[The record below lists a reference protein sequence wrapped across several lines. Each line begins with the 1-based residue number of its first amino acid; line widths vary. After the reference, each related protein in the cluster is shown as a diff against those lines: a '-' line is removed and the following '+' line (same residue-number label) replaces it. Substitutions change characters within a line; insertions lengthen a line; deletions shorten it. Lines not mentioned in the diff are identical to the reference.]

1 MMCGRRLRRYFIIS
15 FFLFSSLQG
24 LYSEDLSAVPT
35 ADLVKR
41 LTEISEERR
50 SLQSGLQ
57 LSLGDLRSQS
67 ELLETGLESLNLK
80 LQEQESSLGRAQER
94 LTSLEEQLTA
104 IEEPQEELRRS
115 LEDMTSLN
123 RNLSESFRSY
133 SEEQERQISSLKTR
147 NIILTVL
154 TVIASGMALTALIMN

>member
-1 MMCGRRLRRYFIIS
+1 MCGRRLRRYFIIS
-15 FFLFSSLQG
+15 FFLLCSLQG
-24 LYSEDLSAVPT
+24 LYSEDLNEIPT

-57 LSLGDLRSQS
+57 ISLGNLRSQS
-67 ELLETGLESLNLK
+67 ELLETELDSLGLTLK
-80 LQEQESSLGRAQER
+80 EQENSLERAQDR
-94 LTSLEEQLTA
+94 LTSLEKQLTA
-104 IEEPQEELRRS
+104 IEGPQQELRKS
-115 LEDMTSLN
+115 LSDMTSLN

-133 SEEQERQISSLKTR
+133 SEEQERQISSLKSQ

-154 TVIASGMALTALIMN
+154 TVIVSGIALTALIMN

>member
-1 MMCGRRLRRYFIIS
+1 MCGRRLRRFFIIS
-15 FFLFSSLQG
+15 FFLLCSLQG
-24 LYSEDLSAVPT
+24 LCSEDLSAVPT

-57 LSLGDLRSQS
+57 ISLGNLRSQS
-67 ELLETGLESLNLK
+67 ELLETELDSLGLTLK
-80 LQEQESSLGRAQER
+80 EQENSLGRAQER

-104 IEEPQEELRRS
+104 IEEPQEELKRS

-123 RNLSESFRSY
+123 RSLSESFRSY
-133 SEEQERQISSLKTR
+133 SEEQERQISSLKSQ
-147 NIILTVL
+147 NVMLTVL
-154 TVIASGMALTALIMN
+154 TVIASGIALTALIMN

>member
-1 MMCGRRLRRYFIIS
+1 MCGRRLRRFFIIS
-15 FFLFSSLQG
+15 FFLLCSLQG
-24 LYSEDLSAVPT
+24 LCSEDLRSVPT

-57 LSLGDLRSQS
+57 ISLGNLRSQS
-67 ELLETGLESLNLK
+67 ELLETELDSLGLTLK
-80 LQEQESSLGRAQER
+80 EQENSLGRAQER

-104 IEEPQEELRRS
+104 IEEPQEELKRS

-123 RNLSESFRSY
+123 RSLSESFRSY
-133 SEEQERQISSLKTR
+133 SEEQERQISSLKSQ
-147 NIILTVL
+147 NVMLTVL
-154 TVIASGMALTALIMN
+154 TVIASGIALTALIMN